1 MKHKSLLIMILIFV
15 LFLIGAGI
23 AYNYLANRVPAQQ
36 LPAQPPQTEPPVPEE
51 TATAQATEP
60 EKIPAR
66 DFTVTNLEGTEVHLL
81 DYVGKPIVLSYWATW
96 CGACQ
101 TQMPGFNN
109 VWEQLE
115 GEVIFLMVNAG
126 EDEDTVREY
135 LSKKDYT
142 FPVLLDTA
150 GEAVSTYGISAF
162 PTTFFIDAEGNLI
175 TYAIGALDE
184 QTLMIGVDMIHTPQ

>member
-1 MKHKSLLIMILIFV
+1 MKHRSLVIIILIFAV
-15 LFLIGAGI
+15 FLIGAGI
-23 AYNYLANRVPAQQ
+23 AYNYLSSRISAQQ
-36 LPAQPPQTEPPVPEE
+36 LATQPPQTEP
-51 TATAQATEP
+51 
-60 EKIPAR
+60 EKFPAR
-66 DFTVTNLEGTEVHLL
+66 DFTVTDLDGTEVHLL

-109 VWEQLE
+109 VYEQLD
-115 GEVIFLMVNAG
+115 GEVLFLMVNAG
-126 EDEDTVREY
+126 ESEDTVREY
-135 LSKKDYT
+135 LSQKDYT

-150 GEAVSTYGISAF
+150 GEAVKTYGISAF

-184 QTLMIGVDMIHTPQ
+184 EALMIGVDMIYTP

>member
-1 MKHKSLLIMILIFV
+1 MKHRSLVIIILIFAV
-15 LFLIGAGI
+15 FLIGAGI
-23 AYNYLANRVPAQQ
+23 AYNYLSSRISAQQ
-36 LPAQPPQTEPPVPEE
+36 LATQPTQTEPEKTPE
-51 TATAQATEP
+51 ATGQATEP

-66 DFTVTNLEGTEVHLL
+66 DFAVTDLDGQEVHLL

-109 VWEQLE
+109 VYEQLD
-115 GEVIFLMVNAG
+115 GEVTFLMVNAG
-126 EDEDTVREY
+126 ESEDTVREY

-150 GEAVSTYGISAF
+150 GEAVKTYGISAF
-162 PTTFFIDAEGNLI
+162 PTSFFIDAEGNLI
-175 TYAIGALDE
+175 TYAVGALDE
-184 QTLMIGVDMIHTPQ
+184 QKLMIGVDMIYTP